1 MYRKGLTTIKAGEL
15 GPGIKSNLGVEKHK
29 QKILSTRKVMP
40 LEITENGFIVDGEHR
55 YKALMDLGVID
66 IPVYVG
72 EQWGASG
79 RLKKPYPGI
88 AISVH
93 IPDSFKQHMDQT

>member
-1 MYRKGLTTIKAGEL
+1 MNGNKYYH
-15 GPGIKSNLGVEKHK
+15 V
-29 QKILSTRKVMP
+29 QKRLNR
-40 LEITENGFIVDGEHR
+40 EHR